1 MLETRLFDSPNES
14 VIAELHAIQARV
26 FEHPFALEKI
36 RERAYE
42 LFVER
47 GCQHGHDLGDWMRA
61 EKEISNAGAE
71 KSLTKQ

>member
-1 MLETRLFDSPNES
+1 MAETKKRGAGQKLGPEKSGS
-14 VIAELHAIQARV
+14 R
-26 FEHPFALEKI
+26 LEKI